1 MGQEITIPLL
11 GISTWV
17 SNSANEN
24 EIIEAVNEAS
34 IAFCIASTKYGMG
47 IENELIAVEKDKNK
61 KEKRNMKTIIN
72 IKNKR
77 KR

>member
-34 IAFCIASTKYGMG
+34 IAFCKASTKYGMG